1 MKRLRLFF
9 AILLLLTA
17 LPLWRY
23 LDILGWFPVGNLIT
37 AIFFFIWGTFCLVLP
52 LALINRKLLIPS
64 LLINLVLAWIINSF
78 HLPYSQASYDEP
90 EARHCSLINFAG
102 LIYPMRSIVPAAHED
117 DLMIRNQICW
127 ARKISKTL
135 PQDIQKDDLPAYQAF
150 INDKL
155 TLPNIKWK
163 TTLPFFL
170 PIFFTI
176 NQIDPLMDT
185 TLAQKFWNEHYTA
198 EVQSRDYNFLSFP
211 HSDYIKWEYRFL
223 EKYWPDFVE
232 NIEIINPE

>member
-1 MKRLRLFF
+1 
-9 AILLLLTA
+9 
-17 LPLWRY
+17 
-23 LDILGWFPVGNLIT
+23 
-37 AIFFFIWGTFCLVLP
+37 
-52 LALINRKLLIPS
+52 
-64 LLINLVLAWIINSF
+64 
-78 HLPYSQASYDEP
+78 
-90 EARHCSLINFAG
+90 
-102 LIYPMRSIVPAAHED
+102 MRSIVPAAHED